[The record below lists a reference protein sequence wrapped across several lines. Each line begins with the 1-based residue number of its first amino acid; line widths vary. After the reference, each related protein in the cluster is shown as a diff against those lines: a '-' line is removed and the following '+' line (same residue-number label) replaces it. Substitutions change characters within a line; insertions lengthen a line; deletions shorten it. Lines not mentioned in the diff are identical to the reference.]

1 MRDKNG
7 AGVRKL
13 DSEVLENHKRFL
25 ERKALYKSFGCDI
38 DKERAFII
46 EKAQPIYGDILEAGT
61 GKGHFA
67 LALAKEGY
75 QFTTFDISEQEQKFA
90 RLNLKYFGL
99 DHLVDFRIENGEH
112 LSFKDK
118 SFDIIFS
125 INTFHHLLNPYKVL
139 DELIRLLS
147 FEGKLV
153 LSDFTNEGMAL
164 MDKIHASEGRKHEVS
179 KTTLLDIERYLT
191 EKDFNINKASSRFQE
206 VLIAYHQLI

>member
-1 MRDKNG
+1 MNK
-7 AGVRKL
+7 
-13 DSEVLENHKRFL
+13 EVLENHKRYL
-25 ERKALYKSFGCDI
+25 ARKELYKSFGYDI

-46 EKAQPIYGDILEAGT
+46 DKAQPIYGDILEAGT

-75 QFTTFDISEQEQKFA
+75 RFTTFDISEQEQKFA

-99 DHLVDFRIENGEH
+99 DHLVDFRIENGES

-125 INTFHHLLNPYKVL
+125 INTFHHLVNPYKVL

-153 LSDFTNEGMAL
+153 LSDFTKEGMAL
-164 MDKIHASEGRKHEVS
+164 MDKIHASEGRTHEIS
-179 KTTLLDIERYLT
+179 KVALSDIEQYLIT
-191 EKDFNINKASSRFQE
+191 KGFRVDKVNSTFQK
-206 VLIAYHQLI
+206 VLIAYRQII

>member
-1 MRDKNG
+1 MDK
-7 AGVRKL
+7 
-13 DSEVLENHKRFL
+13 EVLENHKRYL
-25 ERKALYKSFGCDI
+25 ERKALYKRFGCDI
-38 DKERAFII
+38 DRERAFII

-75 QFTTFDISEQEQKFA
+75 RFTTFDISEQEQKFA

-99 DHLVDFRIENGEH
+99 DYLVDFRIENGES
-112 LSFKDK
+112 LSFKDN
-118 SFDIIFS
+118 SFDIVFS
-125 INTFHHLLNPYKVL
+125 INTFHHLINPYKVL

-153 LSDFTNEGMAL
+153 LSDFTKEGMAL

-179 KTTLLDIERYLT
+179 KTTLVDIEPYLI
-191 EKDFNINKASSRFQE
+191 KNGFKIDKASSKFQE
-206 VLIAYHQLI
+206 VLIAQHQ

>member
-1 MRDKNG
+1 LNK
-7 AGVRKL
+7 
-13 DSEVLENHKRFL
+13 EVLENHKRYL

-38 DKERAFII
+38 DKERVFII
-46 EKAQPIYGDILEAGT
+46 EKAQPIFGDILEAGT

-75 QFTTFDISEQEQKFA
+75 RFTTFDISGQEQKYA
-90 RLNLKYFGL
+90 KLNLKYFGL
-99 DHLVDFRIENGEH
+99 DHLVDFRIENGEC

-125 INTFHHLLNPYKVL
+125 INTFHHLVNPHRVL

-153 LSDFTNEGMAL
+153 LSDFTQEGMAL

-179 KTTLLDIERYLT
+179 KTALSDMEQYLIT
-191 EKDFNINKASSRFQE
+191 KSFSVQKARSKFQE
-206 VLIAYHQLI
+206 VLIAYHQII

>member
-1 MRDKNG
+1 LDK
-7 AGVRKL
+7 
-13 DSEVLENHKRFL
+13 EVLENHQRYS
-25 ERKALYKSFGCDI
+25 ERKALYKSFGYDI

-46 EKAQPIYGDILEAGT
+46 EKAQPIYDDILEVGT

-75 QFTTFDISEQEQKFA
+75 RFTTFDISEGEQKFA
-90 RLNLKYFGL
+90 RLNLKFFGL
-99 DHLVDFRIENGEH
+99 DHLVDFRIENGES

-125 INTFHHLLNPYKVL
+125 INTFHHLVNPYKVL
-139 DELIRLLS
+139 NELIRLIS

-153 LSDFTNEGMAL
+153 LSDFTQEGMAL
-164 MDKIHASEGRKHEVS
+164 MDKIHASEGKKHEVS
-179 KTTLLDIERYLT
+179 KTTLADIARYLID
-191 EKDFNINKASSRFQE
+191 KGFKIDRASSEFQE

>member
-1 MRDKNG
+1 MAVLDK
-7 AGVRKL
+7 
-13 DSEVLENHKRFL
+13 EVLENHKRYL

-38 DKERAFII
+38 DQERAFII
-46 EKAQPIYGDILEAGT
+46 EKAQPIYGDVLEAGT

-75 QFTTFDISEQEQKFA
+75 RFTTFDISEQEQKFA

-99 DHLVDFRIENGEH
+99 DHLVDFRIENGES

-125 INTFHHLLNPYKVL
+125 INTFHHLINPYKVL

-147 FEGKLV
+147 FEGKLI
-153 LSDFTNEGMAL
+153 LSDFTKEGMSL
-164 MDKIHASEGRKHEVS
+164 MDKIHASEGRKHQAS
-179 KTTLLDIERYLT
+179 KTTLPDIERYLI
-191 EKDFNINKASSRFQE
+191 EKGFEVDKASSKFQE

>member
-1 MRDKNG
+1 LDK
-7 AGVRKL
+7 
-13 DSEVLENHKRFL
+13 EVLENHQRYL

-38 DKERAFII
+38 DKERALII

-75 QFTTFDISEQEQKFA
+75 RFTTFDISEEEQKFA
-90 RLNLKYFGL
+90 RLNLKYLGL
-99 DHLVDFRIENGEH
+99 DHLVDFRIENGES

-118 SFDIIFS
+118 NFDIIFS
-125 INTFHHLLNPYKVL
+125 INTFHHLANPYKVL

-153 LSDFTNEGMAL
+153 LSDFSKEGMAL

-179 KTTLLDIERYLT
+179 KTILADIERYLI
-191 EKDFNINKASSRFQE
+191 EKGFKIDKASSKFQE

>member
-1 MRDKNG
+1 MDKE
-7 AGVRKL
+7 A
-13 DSEVLENHKRFL
+13 LENHKQYL

-75 QFTTFDISEQEQKFA
+75 SFTTFDISEREQKFA
-90 RLNLKYFGL
+90 RLNLRYFGL
-99 DHLVDFRIENGEH
+99 DQLADFRIENGEC
-112 LSFKDK
+112 LSFENN
-118 SFDIIFS
+118 SFDIIFLV
-125 INTFHHLLNPYKVL
+125 NTLHHLANPYKVL

-153 LSDFTNEGMAL
+153 LSDFTREGMAL
-164 MDKIHASEGRKHEVS
+164 MEKIHASQGNKHEAG
-179 KTTLLDIERYLT
+179 KTTLADAERYLIG
-191 EKDFNINKASSRFQE
+191 KGFNITKASSEFQE

>member
-1 MRDKNG
+1 LDK
-7 AGVRKL
+7 
-13 DSEVLENHKRFL
+13 EVLENHKRYL

-75 QFTTFDISEQEQKFA
+75 RFTTFDISEQEQRFA
-90 RLNLKYFGL
+90 RLNLKYFEL
-99 DHLVDFRIENGEH
+99 EHLVDFCIENGES

-125 INTFHHLLNPYKVL
+125 INTFHHLVNPYKVL

-153 LSDFTNEGMAL
+153 LSDFTKEGMAL
-164 MDKIHASEGRKHEVS
+164 MDKIHASEGRRHEVS
-179 KTTLLDIERYLT
+179 KTTLADIELYLI
-191 EKDFNINKASSRFQE
+191 KKGFKIDKVNSKFQE
-206 VLIAYHQLI
+206 VLITYHQLI

>member
-1 MRDKNG
+1 MDK
-7 AGVRKL
+7 
-13 DSEVLENHKRFL
+13 ETLENHKRYL
-25 ERKALYKSFGCDI
+25 ERKRIYKSFGCDI

-75 QFTTFDISEQEQKFA
+75 QFTTFDISEEEQKIA

-125 INTFHHLLNPYKVL
+125 INTFHHLENPYKVL
-139 DELIRLLS
+139 DELIRLLT

-153 LSDFTNEGMAL
+153 LSDFTQEGMLL
-164 MDKIHASEGRKHEVS
+164 MDKIHASEGRKHAVS
-179 KTTLLDIERYLT
+179 KTSLADIGKYLV
-191 EKDFNINKASSRFQE
+191 EKGFKIDKASSKFQE

>member
-1 MRDKNG
+1 MEKE
-7 AGVRKL
+7 AI
-13 DSEVLENHKRFL
+13 ENHQKYL

-75 QFTTFDISEQEQKFA
+75 RFTTFDISEQEQKFA
-90 RLNLKYFGL
+90 RLNLKYFGI
-99 DHLVDFRIENGEH
+99 DHLVDFCIENGES

-153 LSDFTNEGMAL
+153 LSDFTKEGMAL
-164 MDKIHASEGRKHEVS
+164 MDKIHASEGREHEVS
-179 KTTLLDIERYLT
+179 KTTLSDIESYLV
-191 EKDFNINKASSRFQE
+191 NKGFRTQKHKSKFQE
-206 VLIAYHQLI
+206 VLISYRQII